1 MHKAGHGFTG
11 KVHRPAVGVCKR
23 LVIAVDANSEQHA
36 GNRPVAV
43 VWFAHGSNFVAGLI
57 SGNAAGHMAVNH
69 GD

>member
-1 MHKAGHGFTG
+1 MRKAGHRFTG
-11 KVHRPAVGVCKR
+11 KVHRPAVGVSRR
-23 LVIAVDANSEQHA
+23 LVKAGDANAQQHA